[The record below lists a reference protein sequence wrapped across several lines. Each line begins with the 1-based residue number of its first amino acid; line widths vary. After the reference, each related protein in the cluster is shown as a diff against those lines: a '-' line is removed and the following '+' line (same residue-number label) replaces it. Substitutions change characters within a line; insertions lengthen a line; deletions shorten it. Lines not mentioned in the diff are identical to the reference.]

1 MLAASAA
8 ALPALLA
15 TAGCR
20 SSDAFAGPDPLAGRL
35 ALSPDVITLQEVI
48 TAERAMIAL
57 YQAAMN
63 GGTRPAR
70 ALEGLLAQ
78 HRQHLGRLQARLVLP
93 SGSGPLRLRLRLRF
107 HAPGPG
113 RVTIAQLRAAER
125 ASATDLVRRLVSV
138 PPALAQLF
146 ASIAASDATHVV
158 ALAGYGQGWAMTMG
172 AVTGPL
178 GGAGLAGRAGGRG
191 RGHLRLRGG
200 GRPPVRDPQDGRRAG
215 LDRAQRGPR
224 HADRDDLRARRDPGR
239 GAGLLPVAVRRD
251 TTPPRRPGW
260 RPTWRTG

>member
-20 SSDAFAGPDPLAGRL
+20 SSDAFAGPDPLAGRP

-57 YQAAMN
+57 YQAAVN

-70 ALEGLLAQ
+70 TLEGLLAQ
-78 HRQHLGRLQARLVLP
+78 HRQHLSPLQARLVLP
-93 SGSGPLRLRLRLRF
+93 SGSASASPSSSSSPSSSPAR
-107 HAPGPG
+107 G

-158 ALAGYGQGWAMTMG
+158 ALGGNGQGS
-172 AVTGPL
+172 
-178 GGAGLAGRAGGRG
+178 
-191 RGHLRLRGG
+191 
-200 GRPPVRDPQDGRRAG
+200 
-215 LDRAQRGPR
+215 
-224 HADRDDLRARRDPGR
+224 
-239 GAGLLPVAVRRD
+239 
-251 TTPPRRPGW
+251 
-260 RPTWRTG
+260 